1 MHPWAMDILHNFLTL
16 AVCYLLGVCMG
27 ILVITVRGHHEFHIG
42 GFSVMV
48 VEFNQLL
55 GHATSLM

>member
-1 MHPWAMDILHNFLTL
+1 MDILHNFLTL

-27 ILVITVRGHHEFHIG
+27 ILVITVRDHHELHIG

-48 VEFNQLL
+48 VEFNQ
-55 GHATSLM
+55 